1 MCLVATPPNAHD
13 NPRPGKREAFQKLIE
28 PFPRETRTLV
38 ATAQPLTPDPFRG
51 VNHASHTSM
60 VAVHSE
66 VVEVSDQASL
76 ERCVLD
82 LDR

>member
-1 MCLVATPPNAHD
+1 MRALAATT
-13 NPRPGKREAFQKLIE
+13 Q
-28 PFPRETRTLV
+28 PF
-38 ATAQPLTPDPFRG
+38 APDPLRG
-51 VNHASHTSM
+51 VNHSGQTSM

-66 VVEVSDQASL
+66 VIEVSGQASL